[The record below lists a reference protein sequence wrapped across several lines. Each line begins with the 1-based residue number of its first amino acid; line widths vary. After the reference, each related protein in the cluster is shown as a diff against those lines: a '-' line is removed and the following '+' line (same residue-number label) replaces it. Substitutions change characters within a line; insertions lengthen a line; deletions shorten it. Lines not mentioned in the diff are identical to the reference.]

1 MRKHAILLL
10 VLALLPG
17 CAALSGKGR
26 VLSPS
31 PAVLPGTVADH
42 KSPAYWIARYPEP
55 DRIIMSPAEIVAFN
69 GVRENP
75 PDISC
80 RELENNLRE
89 ALQSLRGR
97 SLFTRS
103 GAAIGGDFFARV
115 ERNIDMSSLSSRY
128 VPRYGFVTGR
138 PGVDVR
144 VLPSAEGLYALAGDL
159 EFDELQNSSYDW
171 GAKVIVYALTRDG
184 QWCYAATP
192 DCAGWVPAETIA
204 FCSKAEYDGW
214 LSGGPFVVVTAA
226 KADIFSSPGRTGYV
240 CYARMGTAFPLAR
253 RDGENAVIRFPMRRA
268 ADGAVT
274 WSDAYVALDQLH
286 EGFLG
291 YTPRV
296 LLEQA
301 FKLLNAPYGWG
312 GSNGEQDCSSFI
324 QEVFACAGIKLP
336 RNSSEQARI
345 GCSLGDFSAAQT
357 GRKRTVL
364 REQAVPGI
372 TLLYLKGHIMLYVGE
387 DGQQPY
393 AIHAFWAYREHSAG
407 REIVRVVNRVAVTG
421 LSLGAGTTKGSLLE
435 RLKSIRLV
443 R

>member
-1 MRKHAILLL
+1 MRKHAIIILL
-10 VLALLPG
+10 LALLPG
-17 CAALSGKGR
+17 CAALPGKGR

-42 KSPAYWIARYPEP
+42 KSPAYWIARCREP
-55 DRIIMSPAEIVAFN
+55 DRIMMTPAEIVSFN

-75 PDISC
+75 PDVSPQ
-80 RELENNLRE
+80 ELEKNARE
-89 ALQSLRGR
+89 ALENLRGR
-97 SLFTRS
+97 VLFTRS
-103 GAAIGGDFFARV
+103 GAAAAGEFFTRV
-115 ERNIDMSSLSSRY
+115 ERNIDLPALPSRY
-128 VPRYGFVTGR
+128 APRYGFVTGK
-138 PGVDVR
+138 PGVDLR
-144 VLPSAEGLYALAGDL
+144 VLPSSEGLYAAAGDL

-171 GAKVIVYALTRDG
+171 GTKVVVYALTRDEK
-184 QWCYAATP
+184 WCYAATP
-192 DCAGWVPAETIA
+192 DCSGWVPAEAIA

-214 LSGGPFVVVTAA
+214 LSGEPFVVVTAA
-226 KADIFSSPGRTGYV
+226 KADIFSAPGRTGYV

-253 RDGENAVIRFPMRRA
+253 RDGENAVIRFPGRA
-268 ADGAVT
+268 PDGVVT
-274 WSDAYVALDQLH
+274 WSDAYVALNQLR
-286 EGFLG
+286 EGFLP

-324 QEVFACAGIKLP
+324 QEIFACAGVKLP
-336 RNSSEQARI
+336 RNSSEQART
-345 GCSLGDFSAAQT
+345 GCSLGDFSAAQSD
-357 GRKRTVL
+357 RKRAVL
-364 REQAVPGI
+364 REQAVPGV

-393 AIHAFWAYREHSAG
+393 AIHAFWAYRERSAG

-435 RLKSIRLV
+435 RIKSIRLE